1 MDAKLLD
8 RALSALGLSS
18 VQREPEISDR
28 AVSHG
33 DAGRP
38 VQAGEASSGSLSQR
52 TSGTV
57 TERFDESAIG
67 RAATIARMTND
78 VEIYGVETFGLWFR
92 NVAAMYGYTVTVQS
106 PSPGTIN
113 DPRR

>member
-1 MDAKLLD
+1 MDEYLRHYTL
-8 RALSALGLSS
+8 RVLGLSG
-18 VQREPEISDR
+18 VQCERPLSDR
-28 AVSHG
+28 AVSNG
-33 DAGRP
+33 DAGGA
-38 VQAGEASSGSLSQR
+38 VQAGEASSASLSR

-78 VEIYGVETFGLWFR
+78 VEIYGVETFGVWFR
-92 NVAAMYGYTVTVQS
+92 NVAAMHGYTVTVEP
-106 PSPGTIN
+106 PSPGRIN